1 MTKYVAW
8 VDGNECLDP
17 ECNAVGNATWD
28 SRAIY
33 CSDKCFTADGHK
45 HTPNSHAW
53 LGSRF
58 LQGGDDSHELLWG
71 FYPDCCEH
79 CASCEVKVLQGINC
93 TFECDA
99 ECIAILEGE

>member
-17 ECNAVGNATWD
+17 ECNAVGNSTWD

-33 CSDKCFTADGHK
+33 CSDKCFTADGHMY
-45 HTPNSHAW
+45 TPMAE
-53 LGSRF
+53 
-58 LQGGDDSHELLWG
+58 DSHERLGYWPSD
-71 FYPDCCEH
+71 YCEH
-79 CASCEVKVLQGINC
+79 CASCETKVTQGINC

>member
-8 VDGNECLDP
+8 VDGNKCLDP
-17 ECNAVGNATWD
+17 ECNAVGKMDSIWD
-28 SRAIY
+28 GRAIY

-45 HTPNSHAW
+45 KTAYPGKAY
-53 LGSRF
+53 
-58 LQGGDDSHELLWG
+58 GDDGHQLLG
-71 FYPDCCEH
+71 VYGVVLEPDCCEH
-79 CASCEVKVLQGINC
+79 CASCEVKVIQGINC